1 MQRQL
6 QNYALNY
13 ALRKEKYTIQVMIL
27 KRKIEQLLNGKFEY
41 SAPPLVMLPE
51 EVTVKVE
58 PGEVM
63 RGTLWIES
71 PDGKKVRG
79 FLYSSNPRMIC
90 EPTEFQGIK
99 SEIHYQVDG
108 NGFPEGE
115 EEHGAFTVCSDRG
128 EYTVPYT
135 LIGQKKQQNK
145 TGTLPFAHPQDLAAL
160 AEQDFAGA
168 YRSFISR
175 SYRDMLRV
183 QEPELLALYDALAVP
198 DFSYQTMEEFLTG
211 AGYKDPVKISVD
223 RQSIVLE
230 DMRETVGERLQITRS
245 QWGFQKITAESDAGF
260 LRPERQT
267 MTTDSFAGSTCELNL
282 NCLQTL
288 CFAFCTNHVSV

>member
-99 SEIHYQVDG
+99 CEIHYQVDG

-135 LIGQKKQQNK
+135 LIGQKKQQNN
-145 TGTLPFAHPQDLAAL
+145 P
-160 AEQDFAGA
+160 
-168 YRSFISR
+168 
-175 SYRDMLRV
+175 
-183 QEPELLALYDALAVP
+183 
-198 DFSYQTMEEFLTG
+198 
-211 AGYKDPVKISVD
+211 
-223 RQSIVLE
+223 LE
-230 DMRETVGERLQITRS
+230 
-245 QWGFQKITAESDAGF
+245 
-260 LRPERQT
+260 
-267 MTTDSFAGSTCELNL
+267 
-282 NCLQTL
+282 
-288 CFAFCTNHVSV
+288 